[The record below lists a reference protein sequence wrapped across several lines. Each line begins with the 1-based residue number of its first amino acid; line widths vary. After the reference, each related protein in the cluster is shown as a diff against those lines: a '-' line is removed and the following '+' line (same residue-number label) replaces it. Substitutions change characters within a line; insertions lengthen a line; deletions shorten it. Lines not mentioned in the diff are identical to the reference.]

1 MDITDEKHLIQN
13 IIWIFLL
20 LTLLFSFLFAWA
32 GNFFAGQAMKPI
44 QKAFQTQRK
53 FVSDASHE
61 LRTPLSIFYSSDR
74 CSFQRGTR
82 KLKSVWKEDFRGCQK

>member
-13 IIWIFLL
+13 IILILLL
-20 LTLLFSFLFAWA
+20 LTLLFSLLFAVA

-61 LRTPLSIFYSSDR
+61 LRTP
-74 CSFQRGTR
+74 
-82 KLKSVWKEDFRGCQK
+82 